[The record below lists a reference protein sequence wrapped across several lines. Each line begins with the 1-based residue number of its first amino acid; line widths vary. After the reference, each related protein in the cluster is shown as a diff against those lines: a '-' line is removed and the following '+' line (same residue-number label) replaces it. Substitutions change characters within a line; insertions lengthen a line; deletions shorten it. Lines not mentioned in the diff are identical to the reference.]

1 MHVSIESVAA
11 IEPVVV
17 HAVIDGER
25 VPSETRAPRENPT
38 RPSEVVGYAPVNTK
52 EDAVR
57 AIEAASAAFRS
68 WKWTAVEDRV
78 ARMRRAIDKLKAATP
93 ELARLL
99 SLEHGK
105 PLYDAEG
112 EFAVSFMWMEYACDQ
127 VQDVLKPKEQKHER
141 GRTIVTND
149 PIGVV
154 SAITPWNYPIS
165 LSTIKIAPALLAG
178 NTMVLKPSPY
188 APLAVSRVVELIASE
203 FPPGVL
209 NLVHGETDVGVELTS
224 HPSVAKIAFTGGT
237 KTAKHIMKAASETI
251 KKMTLELGGNDAA
264 IVLKSFDPRDERAMR
279 RMVISNFLTAGQICM
294 IAKRVYVHRSI
305 YDEFVKAYVA
315 AANKWIRVGDPFDKD
330 VTIGPLNNDGQ
341 RKYVQGLI
349 DDAKSRGAEVVPLGR
364 VLHPELF
371 EQGYFMQ
378 PTLVLGCDYN
388 DPIVVE
394 EQFGP
399 TVPVLTFD
407 DEDQVVE
414 LHNESIYGLTS
425 SVWGNEEEAVRL
437 ARRIEAGT
445 TMINTAAVQGLDVR
459 FPFGG
464 VKQSGVGRE
473 YGVEGILSYT
483 ETHVINVPTQL
494 ELPYIPE

>member
-1 MHVSIESVAA
+1 MENNPIT
-11 IEPVVV
+11 V
-17 HAVIDGER
+17 HAIINGEK
-25 VPSETRAPRENPT
+25 VVAEKNSPRENPT
-38 RPSEVVGYAPVNTK
+38 HPDEIVGYAPLNTK

-57 AIEAASAAFRS
+57 AIEAAYDAFKS
-68 WKWTAVEDRV
+68 WAWSDVDDRI
-78 ARMRRAIDKLKAATP
+78 ARMQRAIQKIKDATP
-93 ELARLL
+93 EIAHLL
-99 SLEHGK
+99 SREHGK
-105 PLYDAEG
+105 ALYDSQG
-112 EFAVSFMWMEYACDQ
+112 EIAISLMWMEFACEHVKKVIAPQ
-127 VQDVLKPKEQKHER
+127 EKEHEN
-141 GRTIVTND
+141 GRTIITFD

-165 LSTIKIAPALLAG
+165 LSTIKIAPALLTG
-178 NTMVLKPSPY
+178 NTMVVKPSPF
-188 APLAVSRVVELIASE
+188 APLAVSLVIEIIANE

-209 NLVHGETDVGVELTS
+209 NLVHGESEVGVELTAN
-224 HPSVAKIAFTGGT
+224 PKVAKIAFTGGT
-237 KTAKHIMKAASETI
+237 KTAKSIMKAASDTI

-264 IVLKSFDPRDERAMR
+264 IVLEDFDVNDERALR

-305 YDEFVKAYVA
+305 YDAFVSKYIE
-315 AANKWIRVGDPFDKD
+315 AANKWIRVGDPFHPD
-330 VTIGPLNNDGQ
+330 VTVGPVNNKNQ
-341 RKYVQGLI
+341 VQYVKSLVE
-349 DDAKSRGAEVVPLGR
+349 DARSKGAKVIELGKIIS
-364 VLHPELF
+364 PELMDN
-371 EQGYFMQ
+371 GYFLQ
-378 PTLVLGCDYN
+378 PTLVLGAAPH

-399 TVPVLTFD
+399 TVPILPFD
-407 DEDQVVE
+407 DEEQVIE

-425 SVWGNEEEAVRL
+425 SVWGEEEHAIKV

-473 YGVEGILSYT
+473 YGEEGLKSYV
-483 ETHVINVPTQL
+483 ETHVINIPKTL